1 MQITPLTP
9 HTGADILGVDIA
21 SLSDAEFQAIYRAW
35 LDRGV
40 IRFRDQKLT
49 VPQLEA
55 FSARFGPLEEFPG
68 YSQIPDEFR
77 KRFESRYVTVI
88 SNIKEDGRPIGGLG
102 NAEAAW
108 HSDMTYNAIPPTA
121 SVLYS
126 VEIPPEGG
134 DTFFVN
140 QHAAWEA
147 LPDELK
153 ARIEGLSIKHDA
165 SHTSVGDL
173 RLGYSEPASPVEA
186 PGAVHPAVIT
196 HPETGRKTLF
206 LGRRDWAYVMG
217 LPLAESER
225 LLDELWSYAAPEALV
240 WRQVW
245 QVGDVV
251 VWDNRSVLHRRDEFD
266 DRHRRLLRRCQV
278 LAREAA

>member
-1 MQITPLTP
+1 LP
-9 HTGADILGVDIA
+9 
-21 SLSDAEFQAIYRAW
+21 
-35 LDRGV
+35 
-40 IRFRDQKLT
+40 
-49 VPQLEA
+49 EA
-55 FSARFGPLEEFPG
+55 FRARL
-68 YSQIPDEFR
+68 D
-77 KRFESRYVTVI
+77 SRYVTVI

-108 HSDMTYNAIPPTA
+108 HSDMTYIPTPPTA

-147 LPDELK
+147 MPEDLK

-165 SHTSVGDL
+165 SHTSVGEL
-173 RLGYSEPASPVEA
+173 RMGYSEPGSPLEA
-186 PGAVHPAVIT
+186 PGAIHPAVMT
-196 HPETGRKTLF
+196 HPETGRKALF
-206 LGRRDWAYVMG
+206 LGRRDWACITDM
-217 LPLAESER
+217 PLAESER
-225 LLDELWSYAAPEALV
+225 LLDEIWSYAAPHALV

-278 LAREAA
+278 LARESA